1 MENDDMSDTTASR
14 PCTAAANDA
23 AASYGPMEIV
33 RQFTPNWFTAT
44 MGTGITALAVNQ
56 LPLPLPG
63 LHTIGMALWLLN
75 IGLFVLFSSLY
86 AARWIF
92 FFEGASR
99 IFGHSVVSMFFG
111 AIPMGLATILNGFI
125 AFGPDLIGP
134 GASIAIATVL
144 WWIDMAMAVA
154 CGVAIPYLMF
164 TRQEHSIEKMTAVWL
179 LPVVAAEVTA
189 ASAGL
194 LVPHLADPHAAML
207 VQMIGYALWAFSVP
221 LAMSI
226 LVILVLRL
234 ALHKLPHR
242 DMAATGWLA
251 LGPIGTGAL
260 GLLLLGADAPAVFTG
275 VGIPGIGEVAAGLG
289 LIGGAIFWGY
299 GAWWFLLAV
308 MTTLRYLREGMPFN
322 IGWWGFT
329 FPIGVYAVAT
339 LTLARQTHLG
349 PLFALG
355 GALVVF
361 LALFWCVVAFRTARG
376 ALNRSLFVS
385 PCLITGAIP
394 GDFEAG
400 RLRAANT

>member
-1 MENDDMSDTTASR
+1 MTEQSGVTHVGLR
-14 PCTAAANDA
+14 
-23 AASYGPMEIV
+23 EVV

-44 MGTGITALAVNQ
+44 MGTGITALAINQ
-56 LPLPLPG
+56 FPSALPG
-63 LHTIGMALWLLN
+63 LHTLGMALWFFDIL
-75 IGLFVLFSSLY
+75 LFVVFSGLY
-86 AARWIF
+86 AARWIM

-125 AFGPDLIGP
+125 VFGPELIGP
-134 GASIAIATVL
+134 APAFAIASTL
-144 WWIDMAMAVA
+144 WWIDLAMAVA
-154 CGVAIPYLMF
+154 CGISIPFLMF
-164 TRQEHSIEKMTAVWL
+164 TRQTHSIEKMTAVWL

-194 LVPHLADPHAAML
+194 LVPHLVEPGSAML
-207 VQMIGYALWAFSVP
+207 VLVIGYALWAFSVP
-221 LAMSI
+221 LAMSF
-226 LVILVLRL
+226 LVILLLRL

-260 GLLLLGADAPAVFTG
+260 GLLLLGADAPRVFTSAG
-275 VGIPGIGEVAAGLG
+275 MPSVGEVGAGIGVLG
-289 LIGGAIFWGY
+289 GTVFWGY

-308 MTTLRYLREGMPFN
+308 LTTIRYVREGLPFN

-329 FPIGVYAVAT
+329 FPIGVYSVAT
-339 LTLARQTHLG
+339 LALARQTHLA
-349 PLFALG
+349 PLTALG
-355 GALVVF
+355 AVLVVA
-361 LALFWCVVAFRTARG
+361 LAAFWCVVAIRTARG
-376 ALNRSLFVS
+376 ALDRSLFVA

-400 RLRAANT
+400 RLSDVPDENAFA